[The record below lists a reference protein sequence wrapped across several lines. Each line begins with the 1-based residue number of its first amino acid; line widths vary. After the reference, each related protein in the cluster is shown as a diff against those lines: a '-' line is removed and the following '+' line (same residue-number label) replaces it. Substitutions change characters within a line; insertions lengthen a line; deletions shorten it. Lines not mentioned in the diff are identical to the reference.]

1 MEEKK
6 PLESELTHT
15 SKEPEAQLWAQIGT
29 KSYDPPV
36 PSTDKTAKPKKEE
49 SPSKKP
55 TSQENGT
62 SEDPPQ
68 DKEST
73 ENAEESNF
81 IDVGNSE
88 AEKPE
93 EKMEATSEED
103 EKAKESKEKSKEL
116 PKSKSFTLGD
126 GFVEP
131 SETETKDSPKGKESK
146 DKEKTRS
153 RSRSR
158 ERKRSPS
165 SRDKYSDYTTN
176 SSMPEDIK
184 SRVFIGHLNTD
195 KCDKKEVDELFR
207 PFGKIL
213 GVNLQNGY
221 GFVQYEEEKSVK
233 EAIKH
238 LHGTVFKEDKLGKSH
253 HPPLPH
259 GSV

>member
-1 MEEKK
+1 MEENK
-6 PLESELTHT
+6 PLESPLTHT
-15 SKEPEAQLWAQIGT
+15 SKEPEAQVWAQIGT
-29 KSYDPPV
+29 KSYDPLLQ
-36 PSTDKTAKPKKEE
+36 SSDKTTKPKEE

-62 SEDPPQ
+62 PGNVSQ
-68 DKEST
+68 GKEGTDSP
-73 ENAEESNF
+73 EEV

-88 AEKPE
+88 SEKL
-93 EKMEATSEED
+93 TSEEAQ
-103 EKAKESKEKSKEL
+103 KAIEKESKEKSKEL

-131 SETETKDSPKGKESK
+131 VAETETKTKDSSKGKESK
-146 DKEKTRS
+146 DKAKRSTRS

-165 SRDKYSDYTTN
+165 SKDKDKYNDYTTN

-184 SRVFIGHLNTD
+184 SRVFVGHLNTD
-195 KCDKKEVDELFR
+195 KCEKTEVDELFR

-213 GVNLQNGY
+213 GVNMQNGY

-238 LHGTVFKEDKLGKSH
+238 LHGTVFKDEKLGKA
-253 HPPLPH
+253 HPH
-259 GSV
+259 